1 MPISMTGFNGERHD
15 PFSGATHLGNGYR
28 VYNPQL
34 MRFQSPD
41 SWSPFGDGGINPYI
55 YCVGDP
61 VNRADPGGH
70 LSWQAG
76 LGIGLSILGLLSAAF
91 TADFSLVAVTS
102 MNGALASGSAL
113 ELLTGAASIVSDI
126 SGIVSGVS
134 ERKDPR
140 LSAISGWVSMA
151 AGMLSLGAG
160 LISAASR
167 KLSVMEHSAPP
178 TVIHLGSDIS
188 NIRPVGR
195 ISGPGNFRSFIFEDT
210 YKERPR
216 INIIVHGELLQNF
229 PISVGFIDQ
238 ERSIPLSGAELANW
252 MKNEMGIRFN
262 QYGYARTLSC
272 YSANGGI
279 FSFASGFSRSAQLPT
294 KGFLGS
300 VTVASSSALRKAID
314 YVSETATISNPQGYM
329 SSFLQYFKEN
339 QAEERI
345 IEVMKNTQE
354 FNYRPKKFNYP

>member
-1 MPISMTGFNGERHD
+1 M
-15 PFSGATHLGNGYR
+15 
-28 VYNPQL
+28 
-34 MRFQSPD
+34 
-41 SWSPFGDGGINPYI
+41 
-55 YCVGDP
+55 
-61 VNRADPGGH
+61 
-70 LSWQAG
+70 SWQAG

-91 TADFSLVAVTS
+91 TADFSLIAVAGI
-102 MNGALASGSAL
+102 NGALASVSTL
-113 ELLTGAASIVSDI
+113 DLLSGAASMVGDI

-134 ERKDPR
+134 ERKEPK
-140 LSAISGWVSMA
+140 LSAISGWISMA
-151 AGMLSLGAG
+151 AGVLSLGSG
-160 LISAASR
+160 LLSVASR
-167 KLSVMEHSAPP
+167 KLSMMEHSAPP
-178 TVIHLGSDIS
+178 EVIHLGSDIR

-195 ISGPGNFRSFIFEDT
+195 TSGPGNFRSFIFEDT

-216 INIIVHGELLQNF
+216 INIIVHGELLPNF

-252 MKNEMGIRFN
+252 MKDEMGIRFN

-314 YVSETATISNPQGYM
+314 YVSDTATVSNPQGYI

-345 IEVMKNTQE
+345 IEVMKNTEE